1 MTRFWI
7 DFETLHVLG
16 DFPFSTFFGEVH
28 ARIIPNFGFHGKGV
42 ESLGTFLLL
51 YSLCNL
57 ISLFFQS
64 SGAKRSITAEKL
76 QKIIAM
82 TGFLFFFSFLT
93 FSLGP
98 GRQPLGITWAKGGFS
113 SNIVPNP
120 TRNSF

>member
-7 DFETLHVLG
+7 DFETLQVLG

-42 ESLGTFLLL
+42 ESLGTFLFLH
-51 YSLCNL
+51 SLCNL

-82 TGFLFFFSFLT
+82 TGFLFFFFFPHL
-93 FSLGP
+93 FSGARETAFGYHMGK
-98 GRQPLGITWAKGGFS
+98 GRLLE
-113 SNIVPNP
+113 
-120 TRNSF
+120 

>member
-7 DFETLHVLG
+7 DFETLQVLG

-51 YSLCNL
+51 HSLCNL

-82 TGFLFFFSFLT
+82 TGFVFFFFLSPP
-93 FSLGP
+93 FLWGQGDSLWVSHGQ
-98 GRQPLGITWAKGGFS
+98 REASRVI
-113 SNIVPNP
+113 
-120 TRNSF
+120 